1 MLGSIHIGVTG
12 LMGYQQG
19 LRVIANNTAN
29 LNTPGYKSSTLQFA
43 DLFYARGSSGDRN
56 DMQLGHGLDTRGTR
70 LNFRAGDLRQTGN
83 EFDLALDGE
92 GLFVLRDAQGQT
104 RYTRAGQFDFG
115 ADGVFANRSDG
126 SKVMGIDPG
135 GKLVEISVS
144 GLRVSPGKATATG
157 TVTGNLSSTLPEHT
171 VGSVKVFDALG
182 QEHLLSLKFTNTD
195 AQNAGSWK
203 VELFDGA
210 ALVGTSEM
218 VFVDGRPTAAT
229 GKLTFSYAPAGR
241 GAQQLV
247 LNFGADVTSFASG
260 SLSTLAM
267 TSQDGY
273 APGGLSQ
280 VTFDATGTL
289 VASYGNGQTVKGAR
303 LALARFSTPD
313 AVLSLGGNLFAQ
325 ADGLA
330 WEPGVAGEA
339 GFGAVR
345 AGMLEGSNVDLS
357 REFSDLVVM
366 QRGYQASSQVISTAN
381 DMLQE
386 LFGMKRK

>member
-1 MLGSIHIGVTG
+1 MLDSIHVGVTG

-43 DLFYARGSSGDRN
+43 DLFYARDSSGDRT
-56 DMQLGHGLDTRGTR
+56 DVQLGHGLDTRGTH

-92 GLFVLRDAQGQT
+92 GLFVLRDAQGQA

-115 ADGVFANRSDG
+115 ADGVFVHRSDG
-126 SKVMGIDPG
+126 SKVMGRDSG

-157 TVTGNLSSTLPEHT
+157 TFTGNLSSTLPEHT
-171 VGSVKVFDALG
+171 IASVKVFDALG
-182 QEHLLSLKFTNTD
+182 QEHLLSMKFTNTE

-218 VFVDGRPTAAT
+218 VFVDGRPTPAT
-229 GKLTFSYAPAGR
+229 SKLNFSYVPAGR
-241 GAQQLV
+241 AAQQLM
-247 LNFGADVTSFASG
+247 LDFGADVTSFASG

-289 VASYGNGQTVKGAR
+289 VASYSNGQTAKGAR

-313 AVLSLGGNLFAQ
+313 AVLTLGGNQFAE

-330 WEPGVAGEA
+330 WEPGLAGEA